1 MVTVAVAGG
10 SLTWIGFEA
19 VCAGSRDWNLRIQI
33 HRTPT
38 QMVVDV
44 WVPPSTAHA
53 VRAFDRKSLQLGQV
67 VEYRNLPIPPSVDQV
82 LVTG

>member
-1 MVTVAVAGG
+1 MVNVAVAGG
-10 SLTWIGFEA
+10 SLTWIEFEA
-19 VCAGSRDWNLRIQI
+19 ECGELRAWILRI
-33 HRTPT
+33 RTRRRLT

-44 WVPPSTAHA
+44 SVPPSTAHA
-53 VRAFDRKSLQLGQV
+53 VRAFDQTSLQLEQV